1 MGNLFGRELL
11 LCSFFLYYYLLEKIR
26 ERDKERSP
34 RTSLRMEHQ
43 NRENLLSPSLG
54 NKNSKAVKN
63 ANAIDLT
70 LSAVSLTEA
79 AGCGNMAYGTT
90 QNRKNWF
97 FLNQSLDD
105 EAALWSMGHSEG
117 KQKSIGLMF
126 GNSWLKSCCLVK
138 TSSKTKRKCIFLQQ
152 WNQRMI
158 KSVTVIG
165 LNMVRNSNV

>member
-90 QNRKNWF
+90 QNRKN
-97 FLNQSLDD
+97 
-105 EAALWSMGHSEG
+105 
-117 KQKSIGLMF
+117 
-126 GNSWLKSCCLVK
+126 
-138 TSSKTKRKCIFLQQ
+138 
-152 WNQRMI
+152 
-158 KSVTVIG
+158 
-165 LNMVRNSNV
+165 